1 MSNEILQGGGFGSAK
16 RARSF
21 SYANLAYRAVW
32 NVTWL
37 LFAAWT
43 PPQLYAWRRLLLNLF
58 GAKIAKGARVYG
70 SARILNPRNLEMGK
84 GAVLGWNVHC
94 YSMGKIIL
102 EDYAE
107 VAQFNHLVTGT
118 HDTESATFQL
128 YTKPIRICSYAWIAS
143 GCFIGPGVTVKEG
156 AVLARAAWLSR
167 IWNPGPFMQATPLC
181 R

>member
-1 MSNEILQGGGFGSAK
+1 M
-16 RARSF
+16 
-21 SYANLAYRAVW
+21 
-32 NVTWL
+32 
-37 LFAAWT
+37 AAI
-43 PPQLYAWRRLLLNLF
+43 RRLDPAAAIRLAAPAPQSF

-156 AVLARAAWLSR
+156 AVLGARGVAFKDLEPWTIYAGNPAVPVRARKNFIRIAQEQDAA
-167 IWNPGPFMQATPLC
+167 
-181 R
+181 

>member
-1 MSNEILQGGGFGSAK
+1 MAAIRLDPAAAI
-16 RARSF
+16 R
-21 SYANLAYRAVW
+21 LAAP
-32 NVTWL
+32 
-37 LFAAWT
+37 A
-43 PPQLYAWRRLLLNLF
+43 PQSF

-70 SARILNPRNLEMGK
+70 SARISIHAISKWGR

-156 AVLARAAWLSR
+156 AVLARAAWLSSDLEPWTIYAGNPAVPVRARKNFIR
-167 IWNPGPFMQATPLC
+167 IAQEQDAA
-181 R
+181 